1 VTIDHGDTDPATL
14 PSCPDCGTEGT
25 PGGRFCRACGAP
37 LDPTEPGRG
46 RAIAGP
52 ADDEDTG
59 ELPRIRT
66 RTAAAGGTARI
77 AGGALAA
84 DAPTDPGGPAIRTCR
99 NCGAPNS
106 SRREL
111 CGRCGADLDTG
122 ELTARPDPRPY
133 PPAAVEE
140 DDPVRRWSA
149 PVLAVLGVVALLV
162 LGLALA
168 GLGPFDRGPT
178 VAEARFDAQR
188 YDEDGERLPLSDIAT
203 RSTLPPQGG
212 ASFAADRM
220 VDDDP
225 STAWNSDGGGEGPE
239 HGIGER
245 IDVVLAEPAW
255 IGRIVVANGDQ
266 RDPDTYAANA
276 RVKRAQVTLDG
287 GITFVVNLL
296 DEGLGEQAVEFREPV
311 LTTSLRI
318 EILEAFP
325 GDTHP
330 DLAIS
335 DLAFEGWPADARD
348 AELAEERAQ
357 ARPATGPGT

>member
-1 VTIDHGDTDPATL
+1 VTTDHSETEPAAL
-14 PSCPDCGTEGT
+14 PACPDCGTEAT

-37 LDPTEPGRG
+37 LDPTEPGQG
-46 RAIAGP
+46 RPVPAAAASGP
-52 ADDEDTG
+52 DDADTG
-59 ELPRIRT
+59 ELPRMRARAAGTDGDGPAT
-66 RTAAAGGTARI
+66 RT
-77 AGGALAA
+77 
-84 DAPTDPGGPAIRTCR
+84 CS

-106 SRREL
+106 SQREL

-122 ELTARPDPRPY
+122 ELAARPDPRPY
-133 PPAAVEE
+133 PPPAAEE
-140 DDPVRRWSA
+140 DDPVRRWAA

-168 GLGPFDRGPT
+168 GLGPFDRGPA
-178 VAEARFDAQR
+178 VPEARFDAQR
-188 YDEDGERLPLSDIAT
+188 YDDDGERLPLSDIAT

-212 ASFAADRM
+212 GSFAADRM

-225 STAWNSDGGGEGPE
+225 ATAWNSDGGGEGPE

-318 EILEAFP
+318 EVLDSFP

-348 AELAEERAQ
+348 VELAEQRAD
-357 ARPATGPGT
+357 ARAATGPGT

>member
-1 VTIDHGDTDPATL
+1 VTTDHGETEPATL
-14 PSCPDCGTEGT
+14 PSCPDCGTEAT

-37 LDPTEPGRG
+37 LDPTDPGRG
-46 RAIAGP
+46 RRVAP
-52 ADDEDTG
+52 PLDDEDTG
-59 ELPRIRT
+59 ELPRMRA
-66 RTAAAGGTARI
+66 RTAT
-77 AGGALAA
+77 AGGALGSTASS
-84 DAPTDPGGPAIRTCR
+84 DPSDPAIRACR

-106 SRREL
+106 ARREL

-122 ELTARPDPRPY
+122 ELTARPEPRPY
-133 PPAAVEE
+133 PPTVVEE
-140 DDPVRRWSA
+140 DDPVRRWAA
-149 PVLAVLGVVALLV
+149 PVLAVLGVAALLM

-178 VAEARFDAQR
+178 VPEARFDAQR

-220 VDDDP
+220 VDDDL
-225 STAWNSDGGGEGPE
+225 STAWNSDGGGDGPE
-239 HGIGER
+239 HGIGEV

-318 EILEAFP
+318 EVLDTFP

-348 AELAEERAQ
+348 AELAGRRAD
-357 ARPATGPGT
+357 ARPATGPRA